1 MFIRNKEG
9 RVPVSVH
16 LEDIAGKLE
25 ETMDHWV
32 QYLNVVTG
40 VFEALPDGMYI
51 EADEELVERIEGST
65 DYVRLP
71 NQYEI
76 HEYRIMKW
84 FAAATPNQRKQTA
97 LLRALNGRRPYRR
110 FKDELNYHGLTETY
124 YAFRSLEFM
133 KIAKE
138 WCEDNGIPFRTRKK

>member
-9 RVPVSVH
+9 RVPVTVH

-25 ETMDHWV
+25 ETMDHWE

-51 EADEELVERIEGST
+51 EADE
-65 DYVRLP
+65 
-71 NQYEI
+71 
-76 HEYRIMKW
+76 
-84 FAAATPNQRKQTA
+84 
-97 LLRALNGRRPYRR
+97 RRPYRR

>member
-1 MFIRNKEG
+1 M
-9 RVPVSVH
+9 PYSPC
-16 LEDIAGKLE
+16 
-25 ETMDHWV
+25 W
-32 QYLNVVTG
+32 VTG
-40 VFEALPDGMYI
+40 EFEALPDRMYI

>member
-9 RVPVSVH
+9 RVPVTVH

-25 ETMDHWV
+25 ETMDHWE

-76 HEYRIMKW
+76 HERLVGSEMCI
-84 FAAATPNQRKQTA
+84 RDSSRVI
-97 LLRALNGRRPYRR
+97 RAKN
-110 FKDELNYHGLTETY
+110 
-124 YAFRSLEFM
+124 
-133 KIAKE
+133 
-138 WCEDNGIPFRTRKK
+138 